1 MNTAP
6 IVLAA
11 LAGIII
17 LIGAASLINH
27 AIRKKGPNGIDV

>member
-17 LIGAASLINH
+17 LIGAASLFNL
-27 AIRKKGPNGIDV
+27 ARRKKGPNGIDV